1 MQLKG
6 LHFVRKRQ
14 KSHFC
19 ATTAEWRRLA
29 PVVLSL
35 QRANFALQR
44 EDNEVAKKRF
54 WGKAFFIGPE
64 SDLCLALSVTHCS
77 CWDLKNVTLACEHAN
92 SKLGPQSSSPKESS
106 NQTNCWSLVQ
116 ILKIIFLLWKYLF
129 GKDLGVECCQ
139 ERRQDGWM
147 NPSRDFDNWIWSRFW
162 RWIRCYLKQL
172 LWWKKPTPWAFATF

>member
-1 MQLKG
+1 MIT
-6 LHFVRKRQ
+6 R
-14 KSHFC
+14 
-19 ATTAEWRRLA
+19 
-29 PVVLSL
+29 L
-35 QRANFALQR
+35 QRKDF
-44 EDNEVAKKRF
+44 EEKH
-54 WGKAFFIGPE
+54 FIGLK

-77 CWDLKNVTLACEHAN
+77 CRDLTNVTLACEHAN
-92 SKLGPQSSSPKESS
+92 SKLGPKSSSPKESS

-162 RWIRCYLKQL
+162 HWIRCYFKAVTLVKEPYPLSLCKVLNNLQQRLWTHSTHLSSSL
-172 LWWKKPTPWAFATF
+172 LSVSTSPLLAAVWRPKILFLCEQF